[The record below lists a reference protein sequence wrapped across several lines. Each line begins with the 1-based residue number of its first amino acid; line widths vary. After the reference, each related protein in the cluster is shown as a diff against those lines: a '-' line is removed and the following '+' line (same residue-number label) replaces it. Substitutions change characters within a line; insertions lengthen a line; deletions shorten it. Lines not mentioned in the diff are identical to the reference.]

1 MFLLSLYTDDEAD
14 DVKKKKKMWINEKEP
29 DTILKA
35 QKTEPQD
42 DGKVG
47 ETKKKKIIKR
57 IIRTKQADGTYISR
71 EVLITDPKEVTIY
84 FPENQCVMCITIISL
99 TLGKCFC
106 VGGIIFG

>member
-47 ETKKKKIIKR
+47 ETKKKKIIK
-57 IIRTKQADGTYISR
+57 IIVASK
-71 EVLITDPKEVTIY
+71 
-84 FPENQCVMCITIISL
+84 
-99 TLGKCFC
+99 
-106 VGGIIFG
+106 